1 MSKCIVNKETL
12 EELERD
18 IQFSLEEIDFEAG
31 DNTVEF
37 VAKCKEYFNTK
48 LKEISSKYN
57 LRQIG
62 PIVDKIYEL
71 AYDSDLTN
79 LAPDYFSKDNIENT
93 IKNLN
98 HGIKVE
104 NQSDFSSR
112 IIEPITTNLDIT
124 NISEVF
130 LYDAYKSA
138 IDVRISATKLFNK
151 LLVDYTL
158 VNREEGSAINGTANL
173 NKSIKNLQ
181 QKLLSNIY
189 NYISSI
195 PKYSDLKEFKLFDDN
210 GDYTGVLETNS
221 KIINNSLSTTSE
233 GLEQL
238 LIDSKSGNIGA
249 GKQLLAYNSLVLLKN
264 FDTFLKLKYKE
275 LININN
281 FGKFNSENKYSWA
294 TKGLDVSST
303 FKAEDD
309 YNPADMVSSV
319 IKEIINTT
327 EFYKWDSRET
337 PTPEKYLNFSDFSY
351 IVAKIKN
358 LGWTNEAF
366 NITLDKSFIN
376 MATYNSLSKNTQG
389 IIDQWDG
396 KKITLSYLI
405 NIYRQ
410 NPQIYVPIL
419 LDLLTNKNFYDLCR
433 RSEATNIYR
442 EFKKLDKDI
451 LYSVYKGLFSDELSS
466 LKTIYQQYPQSLQN
480 YYEYLSQVYD
490 SIFKVDFLQYYL
502 DDDGTFKVRTL
513 LNSSY
518 SNLTRS
524 IESVI
529 NATHSRK
536 SNSYKIL
543 SEKYKLTPLKD
554 NNEIEFYPVKDL
566 KVKAST
572 NGIEF
577 IVPSNTNM
585 DSYWR
590 NPKFKEFLEDMLKL
604 GLGIDKDNSLDVAL
618 RQEYQDRDM
627 VSDIL
632 KFASRVFYN
641 QYVSNKL
648 INNSKKGVKDLKE
661 QVNKIYGLT
670 QKININYKLGE
681 ISLISSS
688 DVDCLKLIA
697 SAKANLLGLYTST
710 SVKNAEGK
718 TQSNI
723 SLSRLLGALPLQW
736 TLQNRQE
743 GSATK
748 DCLLI
753 NNPDLYKGF
762 YTLKEVKTGNNVKAH
777 IDFNAGEYAYSS
789 FILDYL
795 GGIYKNREYQ
805 DVLGDNYIGIIPS
818 ENSDKPTIGKMI
830 INLNVDS
837 GINHKAIKD
846 LNVEEL
852 QQLTSR
858 ELGTFYSNMLNNIQ
872 KDLKVL
878 MNFIQNYYYKN
889 YPNIFREDEYV
900 TEQEILNNFPKLN
913 KFCQDQGISTV
924 QFLSDA
930 CAEYNKL
937 EPNNPLML
945 IDQVHFVPRKDGT
958 IATNLSLL
966 ANIYRFTDIS
976 SRYTFSNLNLL
987 DSKSFWKFQNFQL
1000 LKDLLKNNF
1009 KVDLTNQNQKELI
1022 GLKDKYPDWISDSG
1036 NMILAKSDFGNIID
1050 ISDLPDDADWRTP
1063 NIVLHPELTKYN
1075 ILDYL
1080 FSEEFLNTSVGSYI
1094 AHPNKYNG
1102 DDPIVDEAL
1111 RKKAQNKRNVSL
1123 TAAMNQLLLG
1133 TINGAPEVYNIACI
1147 DEPHDKQY
1155 NSQGI
1160 ITDVKPMDGSTY
1172 VDPFT
1177 VVLENNSLEGA
1188 KVGITKKIFVHAYN
1202 EHTGTGVIIKTACFG
1217 LTNDL
1222 ARCSASTQVKIKN
1235 MTDRPWLE
1243 ENSNNQLI
1251 IDITKDYNGN
1261 KIAYDNINTSSSD
1274 GSFEDIFY
1282 KEKGLYY
1289 KVLSIDSLGNNN
1301 YRVTRE
1307 QVDETGN
1314 PVSYA
1319 YDPKANTVTIKGEL
1333 YNLNDA
1339 TQENNNYII
1348 SNGDSNYIINI
1359 DTSTNSAQVL
1369 ETSEKPVN
1377 TNFKLWNLFGG
1388 MNSCELRNGYLV
1400 PSEVSIHRVVKA
1412 MCEVGIKKSNVVRT
1426 GADVYQP
1433 LKHSDIHYLATA
1445 GAIKQGT
1452 SNINNVDLL
1461 NKEGTL
1467 NFMRVRVSQT
1477 GVQLDKE
1484 HAADNTELSLMT
1496 QVISAC
1502 SSRGYTFDRALKLY
1516 RSLRTITDI
1525 STKEISTA
1533 FEQYVQNPKEN
1544 RDKLQAVINKIIVSN
1559 LASSGINETN
1569 FASLIAKDFIKQVK
1583 ENKEINWNQD
1593 ILPMSESAVYS
1604 KLCSSIAV
1612 SLTNSAI
1619 KLKIPGILAVLN
1631 PSYNIVKIYGN
1642 KKLDEFDNPE
1652 VELKELQQ
1660 EYDSN
1665 PVINA
1670 SSEQPI
1676 DSIAD
1681 IRIGRTYKV
1690 VYTNPNGESNIEY
1703 RVMSIPSDR
1712 WKLKRE
1718 LNNYLQT
1725 TPNSRLSI
1733 IEYVK
1738 EGRELAS
1745 YDCTFN
1751 GVDESGK
1758 VTKYSLYD
1766 LDDTVALF
1774 DLRDLEDQQKI
1785 NEIAINNL
1793 SDDYLEKYIK
1803 WKYPEIA
1810 KNINQE
1816 IPLKSQLS
1824 GVNFDKKTV
1833 EILLRRN
1840 LQEDYEAL
1848 SESSDK
1854 NLVRI
1859 NNKVVKVDKS
1869 TINIIPYELILPKI
1883 FANQFGLEEFDSLSE
1898 IKNDPNFFTKR
1909 FLQRYRSTILN
1920 ENNYDIELKRLNGKH
1935 YYILD
1940 SANSSQLTNDLQEI
1954 TPIIIQNESGEYF
1967 RLDQNK
1973 NKIYQVSSSNDK
1985 FYVDKTGTEIIVTN
1999 NIKFYLDNLSY
2010 SSVKF
2015 SNKDNMNYDKY
2026 VPVLQESKNKVSNR
2040 YFKYFSFKY
2049 KTYQELN
2056 KQLSVIPQFKSVEDL
2071 ETKIVK
2077 YPYLK
2082 LFLREGQEIYTSFIK
2097 SLDIIA
2103 SRTPSQSQQSFM
2115 AMQIAAF
2122 DNPNRNNAYVSTAQI
2137 WLQGSDY

>member
-18 IQFSLEEIDFEAG
+18 IQFSLEEIDFEVG
-31 DNTVEF
+31 EDTIEF

-71 AYDSDLTN
+71 AYDADLTN
-79 LAPDYFSKDNIENT
+79 LAPDYFSKNNIENT

-104 NQSDFSSR
+104 NQSDFSSKT
-112 IIEPITTNLDIT
+112 IEPITTNLDIT

-173 NKSIKNLQ
+173 NKSIRDLQ
-181 QKLLSNIY
+181 EKLLSNVY

-195 PKYSDLKEFKLFDDN
+195 PKYSDLKEFKLFDN
-210 GDYTGVLETNS
+210 KGEYTQVLELNS
-221 KIINNSLSTTSE
+221 KTINNSLSTTPE

-238 LIDSKSGNIGA
+238 LIDSKSGNINA
-249 GKQLLAYNSLVLLKN
+249 EKQLLAYNSLVLLKN

-275 LININN
+275 LINIDN
-281 FGKFNSENKYSWA
+281 FGKFKSENKYSWA
-294 TKGLDVSST
+294 TKGLDISST

-309 YNPADMVSSV
+309 YNPADMVSNV

-351 IVAKIKN
+351 MVAKIKD
-358 LGWTNEAF
+358 LGWTKEAF
-366 NITLDKSFIN
+366 NITLDKFFIN
-376 MATYNSLSKNTQG
+376 IATYNSLSKDTQN
-389 IIDQWDG
+389 IIDQWHG
-396 KKITLSYLI
+396 KNRTLSYLI

-410 NPQIYVPIL
+410 NPQVYVPIL
-419 LDLLTNKNFYDLCR
+419 LDLLTNKNFYDLCKK
-433 RSEATNIYR
+433 SEATNIYR
-442 EFKKLDKDI
+442 GFKNQDKDI
-451 LYSVYKGLFSDELSS
+451 LYSIYKGLFSDETSS

-480 YYEYLSQVYD
+480 YYGYLSQVYD

-502 DDDGTFKVRTL
+502 DDDNTFKVRTL

-543 SEKYKLTPLKD
+543 SDKYKLQPLKD
-554 NNEIEFYPVKDL
+554 KHEIEFYPVKDL
-566 KVKAST
+566 KVKISAS
-572 NGIEF
+572 NIEF
-577 IVPSNTNM
+577 ITPPNVNI
-585 DSYWR
+585 DSYWT

-604 GLGIDKDNSLDVAL
+604 GLGIEKDNSLDVAL

-627 VSDIL
+627 SSDIL

-648 INNSKKGVKDLKE
+648 IDNSKKGIKDLKE
-661 QVNKIYGLT
+661 QISQIYGLT

-681 ISLISSS
+681 ISLVSSS
-688 DVDCLKLIA
+688 DIDSLKTIA
-697 SAKANLLGLYTST
+697 SAKANLLGLYTNT

-736 TLQNRQE
+736 TLQNKQDE
-743 GSATK
+743 SATK
-748 DCLLI
+748 ECLLI
-753 NNPDLYKGF
+753 HNPDIYKGF
-762 YTLKEVKTGNNVKAH
+762 YTLKEVKSGNNIKAH
-777 IDFNAGEYAYSS
+777 TDFNVGEYAYSS

-795 GGIYKNREYQ
+795 GGIYKSREYQ
-805 DVLGDNYIGIIPS
+805 DVLGDNYIGIVPS

-830 INLNVDS
+830 INLNADS
-837 GINHKAIKD
+837 GINHKSIKD
-846 LNVEEL
+846 LNIEEL
-852 QQLTSR
+852 QRLVSK
-858 ELGTFYSNMLNNIQ
+858 ELGTIYSNMFNNIQ
-872 KDLKVL
+872 KDLRIL
-878 MNFIQNYYYKN
+878 MNFIQNYYYIDQ
-889 YPNIFREDEYV
+889 PNIFRGDEYV
-900 TEQEILNNFPKLN
+900 VGYEILNNFPKLN
-913 KFCQDQGISTV
+913 KFCQDQGISTA

-930 CAEYNKL
+930 CVEYNKL
-937 EPNNPLML
+937 EPSNPLML
-945 IDQVHFVPRKDGT
+945 IDQVHFVTKKDGT
-958 IATNLSLL
+958 IATNLSFL
-966 ANIYRFTDIS
+966 ANIYRFTDKYPFPNS
-976 SRYTFSNLNLL
+976 NLL
-987 DSKSFWKFQNFQL
+987 DVDDFWKFQNFQL

-1009 KVDLTNQNQKELI
+1009 KVDLTNQDQKELI
-1022 GLKDKYPDWISDSG
+1022 GLKNNYPDWISDSG
-1036 NMILAKSDFGNIID
+1036 NMILAKSDFGNIISM
-1050 ISDLPDDADWRTP
+1050 SDLPDNIDWKTS
-1063 NIVLHPELTKYN
+1063 NIELHPELVKYN

-1080 FSEEFLNTSVGSYI
+1080 FSEEFLITSVGSYI
-1094 AHPNKYNG
+1094 AHPIKYNG
-1102 DDPIVDEAL
+1102 DNPIIDETL

-1202 EHTGTGVIIKTACFG
+1202 ERTGTGIIIKTACFG
-1217 LTNDL
+1217 ITNDL

-1243 ENSNNQLI
+1243 ENSNNQLV

-1261 KIAYDNINTSSSD
+1261 KIAYGNINTSSSD

-1307 QVDETGN
+1307 QVDETGD
-1314 PVSYA
+1314 PISYA
-1319 YDPKANTVTIKGEL
+1319 YNPKANTVTIKGEL

-1339 TQENNNYII
+1339 TQKDNNYII
-1348 SNGDSNYIINI
+1348 SNGNSSYIINI

-1369 ETSEKPVN
+1369 ETSENPIN

-1412 MCEVGIKKSNVVRT
+1412 MCEVGIKKSDVVKT
-1426 GADVYQP
+1426 GEDVYQP
-1433 LKHSDIHYLATA
+1433 LKHSDIHYLATV
-1445 GAIKQGT
+1445 GAIKQGI
-1452 SNINNVDLL
+1452 SNVNSADLL
-1461 NKEGTL
+1461 NNEGTL

-1496 QVISAC
+1496 QVMSAC
-1502 SSRGYTFDRALKLY
+1502 ASRGYTFERALKLY
-1516 RSLRTITDI
+1516 RSLRIITDI

-1533 FEQYVQNPKEN
+1533 FEQYVENPKEN
-1544 RDKLQAVINKIIVSN
+1544 RDKLQAVVNKIIVNN

-1612 SLTNSAI
+1612 SLTNSGI
-1619 KLKIPGILAVLN
+1619 KLKTPGILAVLN
-1631 PSYNIVKIYGN
+1631 PSYNIIKIYGN

-1652 VELKELQQ
+1652 VELEQLQQ

-1670 SSEQPI
+1670 SSENPI

-1681 IRIGRTYKV
+1681 IRIGRTYKI
-1690 VYTNPNGESNIEY
+1690 VYFNPNGESTIEY
-1703 RVMSIPSDR
+1703 RTIALPSDR
-1712 WKLKRE
+1712 WKLKKE
-1718 LNNYLQT
+1718 LNDYLQI
-1725 TPNSRLSI
+1725 TPNSQLSI

-1810 KNINQE
+1810 ANINPE
-1816 IPLKSQLS
+1816 LSLKSQLS

-1859 NNKVVKVDKS
+1859 NNKVIKVDKS

-1883 FANQFGLEEFDSLSE
+1883 FANQFGLEEFDSLNK
-1898 IKNDPNFFTKR
+1898 IKNDPYFFTKR

-1940 SANSSQLTNDLQEI
+1940 STNSSQLTNDLQEI

-1973 NKIYQVSSSNDK
+1973 NKIYQVYSPNDR

-1999 NIKFYLDNLSY
+1999 NIKFYLDNLNY
-2010 SSVKF
+2010 SSIKF
-2015 SNKDNMNYDKY
+2015 SNKNNMNYDKY
-2026 VPVLQESKNKVSNR
+2026 VPLLQESKNNISNR

-2049 KTYQELN
+2049 KTYKELN
-2056 KQLSVIPQFKSVEDL
+2056 KQLSIIPQFESVEDL
-2071 ETKIVK
+2071 EVKAVK

-2082 LFLREGQEIYTSFIK
+2082 LFLKEGTKVYNSFIK

-2115 AMQIAAF
+2115 AMTTVAF